1 MRTNKQLR
9 KPWPHSPSDVVVY
22 VLVATIISLAIYYL
36 PNYTPLEISIANH
49 SAWLLRAVG
58 FESRIRMF
66 DSSVVVDGFMIER
79 DCTGIQV
86 LAVFAG
92 LVLPVPSITGR
103 RKLILLSS
111 VALATYAL
119 NIVRIVLQIHLY
131 YGNLVSW
138 SSVHDFLGR
147 LLAVFSVS
155 VLVLVTAKAFPEFKQ
170 FLMRTV
176 AIVIESVAVSASS
189 LKKRQ
194 SGCAHCES
202 A

>member
-1 MRTNKQLR
+1 MRLHTQL
-9 KPWPHSPSDVVVY
+9 KKSWPHSQSDVIAY
-22 VLVATIISLAIYYL
+22 ALVATIISLAIYYL
-36 PNYTPLEISIANH
+36 PDYTPLEISIANH
-49 SAWLLRAVG
+49 SSWLLHALG
-58 FESRIRMF
+58 FESRIHMF
-66 DSSVVVDGFMIER
+66 DSSVLVDGFVIER

-119 NIVRIVLQIHLY
+119 NVARIVLQIRLY
-131 YGNLVSW
+131 YGNLLSW
-138 SSVHDFLGR
+138 GSVHDFFGR
-147 LLAVFSVS
+147 LLAIFSVF

-176 AIVIESVAVSASS
+176 AIVRESVAVSASS